1 MYAFTVHSLP
11 LKHMSI
17 LTTIYTLDVQNGV
30 TPLMAAAQ
38 NDHLEAMEVL
48 LTECNGN
55 INAKDRVRHSF
66 SCLVITFSTEYYV

>member
-1 MYAFTVHSLP
+1 MY
-11 LKHMSI
+11 I
-17 LTTIYTLDVQNGV
+17 LTTILTLDVQNGV

-55 INAKDRVRHSF
+55 INAKDRVSHSF